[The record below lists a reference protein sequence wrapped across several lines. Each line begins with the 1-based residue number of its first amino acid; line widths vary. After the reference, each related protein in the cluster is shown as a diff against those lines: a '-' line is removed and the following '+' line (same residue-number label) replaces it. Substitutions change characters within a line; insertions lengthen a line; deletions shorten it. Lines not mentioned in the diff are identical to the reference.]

1 VAVDGERKFWLYPI
15 DGGQPRALSG
25 IEPGEETI
33 RWSADGKDLFV
44 ANYDVIPAKVYRI
57 EVSTGRRQ
65 LLYNLAPSD
74 ATGLWN
80 VSPIILTPD
89 GKSYVYS
96 DYKILSHFPTV
107 PSGVMGI
114 GFPPVTS

>member
-1 VAVDGERKFWLYPI
+1 MLVAVDAERKFWLYPI
-15 DGGQPRALSG
+15 DGGQPRAL
-25 IEPGEETI
+25 PGVAPEEQAI

-44 ANYDVIPAKVYRI
+44 ANYDLIPAKVYQI

-74 ATGLWN
+74 AAGLWGN
-80 VSPIILTPD
+80 IDPILLTPD

-96 DYKILSHFPTV
+96 DYRILSDLYV
-107 PSGVMGI
+107 ASGLK
-114 GFPPVTS
+114 